1 MGFARPLF
9 KMEEKMFRLKEPD
22 VRFRIQVVAP
32 TPERASE
39 LQWAMEALLKQ
50 EGAAPP
56 DDADKLLTTGW
67 LATADEAL
75 QMFKEICS

>member
-1 MGFARPLF
+1 MGNL
-9 KMEEKMFRLKEPD
+9 LKEPGI
-22 VRFRIQVVAP
+22 RFRIQIVAP
-32 TPERASE
+32 TPQIASA
-39 LQWAMEALLKQ
+39 LQWRMEHVLKQ
-50 EGAAPP
+50 EGEAPV